1 MFRYDRSAIAA
12 DHKIRLFT
20 CICAIFWCHKMKL
33 RKVMALAAS
42 PSTAIQ
48 VAGHRFSLQNAQLI
62 AAVFGRVTTQS
73 TAPDITCVT
82 HRAFQRVPDTTAPRQ
97 SVDRRGAISLR
108 DNDDAHLEGNNQ
120 VGSRITLP
128 IGSGGH
134 CLRIY
139 FDGARRACYPRAQF
153 GARPCFLDRRR
164 CSCSDRLSQIARI
177 FT

>member
-73 TAPDITCVT
+73 TPSVMPSRVT
-82 HRAFQRVPDTTAPRQ
+82 TFTTGWLFGPSMARILRTRCARVASASCLAIDSVPALRAQRYGRSSESMSTGHCHGPPHPRPPFLFGAFQ
-97 SVDRRGAISLR
+97 S
-108 DNDDAHLEGNNQ
+108 N
-120 VGSRITLP
+120 
-128 IGSGGH
+128 
-134 CLRIY
+134 
-139 FDGARRACYPRAQF
+139 
-153 GARPCFLDRRR
+153 
-164 CSCSDRLSQIARI
+164 
-177 FT
+177 